1 MTRLRFQA
9 VSPGKDQHDESA
21 VEISPGT
28 GMSMTLD
35 YLSPAL
41 SLGPTVIVLAVS
53 LAILIE
59 YRRTHVGKGDRS

>member
-1 MTRLRFQA
+1 
-9 VSPGKDQHDESA
+9 
-21 VEISPGT
+21 
-28 GMSMTLD
+28 MSMTLD